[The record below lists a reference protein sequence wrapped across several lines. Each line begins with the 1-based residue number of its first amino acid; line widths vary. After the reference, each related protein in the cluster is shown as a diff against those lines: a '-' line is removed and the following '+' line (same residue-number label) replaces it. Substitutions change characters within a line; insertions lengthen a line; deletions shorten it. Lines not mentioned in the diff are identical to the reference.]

1 MTLWEHETLQSI
13 FIPLP
18 RVTLFAFVT
27 LGIITRF
34 PQVFKNSSNTTDNLL
49 RSSYNAFNNP
59 IRSQMEII
67 EKIHMLRDILDLS
80 TKEYKKSSIST
91 HNFN

>member
-18 RVTLFAFVT
+18 WVTLFAFVT

-49 RSSYNAFNNP
+49 RSSYNAFSKSYKIPNGDYRKNP
-59 IRSQMEII
+59 YAAGYIRL
-67 EKIHMLRDILDLS
+67 KH
-80 TKEYKKSSIST
+80 
-91 HNFN
+91 